1 MTQSTPYVSKT
12 PGADGR
18 IAYSDEENA
27 VWQDLIERQLPMLPG
42 RVCDEYIAALDIMQ
56 LPRDHVPQLDEVSAI
71 LREHTG
77 WSVQPVPALIGF
89 AEFFELLARKRFP
102 AATFVRRREDMDYLE
117 EPDIFH
123 EIFGHTPL
131 LTDYR
136 FAAFTEAYGKAGL
149 AASPQDRAMLAR
161 LFWFTVEFGLC
172 DSGDGL
178 HSYGAGIVSSPG
190 ELVYALE
197 SDTPERL
204 PFDPVEALRTPYR
217 IDIFQP
223 VYFVL
228 DDFDQLFELA
238 QSDLGGLIREAR
250 RRGMHAPR
258 FPEPA
263 TA

>member
-1 MTQSTPYVSKT
+1 MPKSTTYTSKV
-12 PGADGR
+12 PGTGGH
-18 IAYSDEENA
+18 IAYDDDEHA
-27 VWQDLIERQLPMLPG
+27 VWRDLIERQLPMLPD
-42 RVCDEYIAALDIMQ
+42 RVCDEYIAALELMQ
-56 LPRDHVPQLDEVSAI
+56 LPRDRVPQLAEVSRV
-71 LREHTG
+71 LRAHTG
-77 WSVQPVPALIGF
+77 WSVHPVPALIGF
-89 AEFFELLARKRFP
+89 GEFFELLASKRFP
-102 AATFVRRREDMDYLE
+102 AATFIRRREDLDYLE
-117 EPDIFH
+117 EPDVFH

-149 AASPQDRAMLAR
+149 AASPRDRAMLAR

-172 DSGDGL
+172 RSADGL
-178 HSYGAGIVSSPG
+178 RSYGAGIVSSPG

-238 QSDLGGLIREAR
+238 QADLGALIRDAR
-250 RRGMHAPR
+250 RRGMRAPR

-263 TA
+263 SA